1 LGDVPNTHFSSR
13 PKDPIV
19 SNRFPRRWSCPLWG
33 LLGAIAAPGGWLLL
47 QIPQRGLWS
56 SAEVVAEIHAHLLLY
71 AYMTLGTA
79 VILSLAGY
87 LLGRA
92 FDEVM
97 RERREAQ
104 VQANKM
110 EGLNLRLEAISVT
123 DDLTGMYT
131 RRYFFDRC
139 EEYLR
144 AARRHQLPLSLMMVD
159 IDHFKR
165 VNDNFGHPIGDTV
178 LREVARLVHGG
189 LRASDICARYGG
201 EEFVILLPYTEEG
214 EALTLA
220 HRLLETVA
228 CHLFPVREDVG
239 RITIS
244 IGLSCLD
251 LDHPVGAEALIS
263 RADGALYRAK
273 REGRNRVCVAELV
286 HSSKGAVSLRLPSPP
301 SRQGKAEPD
310 RGHDR

>member
-1 LGDVPNTHFSSR
+1 VVVRG
-13 PKDPIV
+13 
-19 SNRFPRRWSCPLWG
+19 RFPRRWSSPLWG
-33 LLGAIAAPGGWLLL
+33 LLGAIAAPIGWLVL
-47 QIPQRGLWS
+47 QIPSRGLWS
-56 SAEVVAEIHAHLLLY
+56 AAEVAQEVKSEYLLY
-71 AYMTLGTA
+71 TYMAIGTGVVLA
-79 VILSLAGY
+79 VAGY
-87 LLGRA
+87 YLGRA
-92 FDEVM
+92 FDEVI
-97 RERREAQ
+97 RERQEAQ
-104 VQANKM
+104 VQASKM
-110 EGLNLRLEAISVT
+110 EGLNLRLEAMSVT

-144 AARRHQLPLSLMMVD
+144 AARRHGLPLSLMMID

-165 VNDNFGHPIGDTV
+165 VNDEFGHQMGDKV
-178 LREVARLVHGG
+178 LREVASLVHGA

-220 HRLLETVA
+220 HRLLETVS
-228 CHLFPVREDVG
+228 CHLFPVREDIG

-244 IGLSCLD
+244 VGLSCLD
-251 LDHPVGAEALIS
+251 MDHPVGVEALIS

-286 HSSKGAVSLRLPSPP
+286 HSSKGAVNLRLPLPP
-301 SRQGKAEPD
+301 IREGRKESG
-310 RGHDR
+310 RGRER

>member
-1 LGDVPNTHFSSR
+1 
-13 PKDPIV
+13 V
-19 SNRFPRRWSCPLWG
+19 SDRLSRRWLCSLWG
-33 LLGAIAAPGGWLLL
+33 LLGAIAAPVGWLVL
-47 QIPQRGLWS
+47 QIPERGLWS
-56 SAEVVAEIHAHLLLY
+56 GAEVLQEIHDHLLLY
-71 AYMTLGTA
+71 CYMTLGTA
-79 VILSLAGY
+79 VLLSLSGY

-92 FDEVM
+92 FDAVI

-110 EGLNLRLEAISVT
+110 EGLNQRLKAMSVT

-144 AARRHQLPLSLMMVD
+144 AARRHRLPLSLMMVD

-178 LREVARLVHGG
+178 LSEIARLVHGA

-251 LDHPVGAEALIS
+251 RDHPVGVEALIS

-273 REGRNRVCVAELV
+273 REGRNRVCVADLV
-286 HSSKGAVSLRLPSPP
+286 HSSKGAIILRLPSA
-301 SRQGKAEPD
+301 SNRLGKSDPG
-310 RGHDR
+310 RGYPR

>member
-1 LGDVPNTHFSSR
+1 M
-13 PKDPIV
+13 
-19 SNRFPRRWSCPLWG
+19 
-33 LLGAIAAPGGWLLL
+33 AAPVGWLLL
-47 QIPQRGLWS
+47 QIPERGLWS
-56 SAEVVAEIHAHLLLY
+56 RAEIVAEVDAHLLLY
-71 AYMTLGTA
+71 AYMTIGTA
-79 VILSLAGY
+79 ALLSISGY

-92 FDEVM
+92 FDEVI

-110 EGLNLRLEAISVT
+110 EGLNLRLEAMSVT

-144 AARRHQLPLSLMMVD
+144 AARRHQLPLSLMMID

-178 LREVARLVHGG
+178 LREVARLVHGA

-220 HRLLETVA
+220 HRLLETVS

-273 REGRNRVCVAELV
+273 REGRNRVCVADLV
-286 HSSKGAVSLRLPSPP
+286 HSSKGAVSLRLPPSA
-301 SRQGKAEPD
+301 SRQAKTDPGRGLD
-310 RGHDR
+310 R

>member
-1 LGDVPNTHFSSR
+1 VVVRGRV
-13 PKDPIV
+13 
-19 SNRFPRRWSCPLWG
+19 PRRWSSPLWG
-33 LLGAIAAPGGWLLL
+33 LVGAIAAPIGWLVL
-47 QIPQRGLWS
+47 QIPSRGLWS
-56 SAEVVAEIHAHLLLY
+56 AAEVVQQIQSNGLLY
-71 AYMTLGTA
+71 AYMAVGTGA
-79 VILSLAGY
+79 VIGVAGY
-87 LLGRA
+87 FLGRA
-92 FDEVM
+92 FDEVI
-97 RERREAQ
+97 RERQEAQ

-110 EGLNLRLEAISVT
+110 EGLNLRLEAMSVT

-144 AARRHQLPLSLMMVD
+144 AARRHGLPLSLMMID

-165 VNDNFGHPIGDTV
+165 VNDDFGHQIGDKV
-178 LREVARLVHGG
+178 LREVASLVHGA

-239 RITIS
+239 QITIS
-244 IGLSCLD
+244 VGLSCLD
-251 LDHPVGAEALIS
+251 MDHPVGVEALIS

-286 HSSKGAVSLRLPSPP
+286 HSSKGAVNLRLPLPP
-301 SRQGKAEPD
+301 SRAAKKESG
-310 RGHDR
+310 RGR

>member
-1 LGDVPNTHFSSR
+1 VRVRGP
-13 PKDPIV
+13 
-19 SNRFPRRWSCPLWG
+19 FPRRWAGLLWG
-33 LLGAIAAPGGWLLL
+33 VLGAIAAPGGWLLL
-47 QIPQRGLWS
+47 QIPNRGLWS
-56 SAEVVAEIHAHLLLY
+56 AAEVGQEMQGNLLLY
-71 AYMTLGTA
+71 GYMTVGSA
-79 VILSLAGY
+79 VVLASAGY
-87 LLGRA
+87 FLGRA
-92 FDEVM
+92 FDEVV

-104 VQANKM
+104 VQASKM
-110 EGLNLRLEAISVT
+110 EGLNLRLEAMSVT

-144 AARRHQLPLSLMMVD
+144 AARRHGLPLSLMMID

-165 VNDNFGHPIGDTV
+165 VNDDFGHQMGDMV
-178 LREVARLVHGG
+178 LREVASLVHGA

-244 IGLSCLD
+244 VGLSCLD
-251 LDHPVGAEALIS
+251 MDHPVGVEALIS

-286 HSSKGAVSLRLPSPP
+286 HSSKGAVNLRLPLPA
-301 SRQGKAEPD
+301 SREGKMD
-310 RGHDR
+310 SGRGRER

>member
-1 LGDVPNTHFSSR
+1 
-13 PKDPIV
+13 V
-19 SNRFPRRWSCPLWG
+19 SNGFPRRWACTLWG
-33 LLGAIAAPGGWLLL
+33 LLGAIAAPIGWLLL
-47 QIPQRGLWS
+47 QIPERGLWS
-56 SAEVVAEIHAHLLLY
+56 TTEIFAEIQSHPLLY
-71 AYMTLGTA
+71 AYMTIGTA
-79 VILSLAGY
+79 ALLSLSGY

-92 FDEVM
+92 FDEVI

-104 VQANKM
+104 IQANKM

-144 AARRHQLPLSLMMVD
+144 AARRHQLPLSLMMID

-178 LREVARLVHGG
+178 LREVARLVHGA

-273 REGRNRVCVAELV
+273 REGRNRVCVADLV
-286 HSSKGAVSLRLPSPP
+286 HSSKGAVSLRLPPSS
-301 SRQGKAEPD
+301 SRQGKADPGRSLD
-310 RGHDR
+310 R

>member
-1 LGDVPNTHFSSR
+1 MSESLITVRS
-13 PKDPIV
+13 
-19 SNRFPRRWSCPLWG
+19 RFPRRWLGPVWG
-33 LLGAIAAPGGWLLL
+33 LLGAIVAPLGWLLVE
-47 QIPQRGLWS
+47 IPYRGLWS
-56 SAEVVAEIHAHLLLY
+56 MAEVAHEVQSSLLLF
-71 AYMTLGTA
+71 AYMTVGSA
-79 VILSLAGY
+79 VVLALAGY
-87 LLGRA
+87 FLGRA
-92 FDEVM
+92 FDEVV

-104 VQANKM
+104 IQASKM
-110 EGLNLRLEAISVT
+110 EGLNLRLEAMSVT

-144 AARRHQLPLSLMMVD
+144 AARRHGLPLSLMMID

-165 VNDNFGHPIGDTV
+165 VNDDFGHQMGDTV
-178 LREVARLVHGG
+178 LREVAGLIHGA

-228 CHLFPVREDVG
+228 CHLFPVREDIG
-239 RITIS
+239 RVTIS
-244 IGLSCLD
+244 VGLSCLD
-251 LDHPVGAEALIS
+251 MDHPVGVEALIS

-286 HSSKGAVSLRLPSPP
+286 HSSKGAVNLRLPLPG
-301 SRQGKAEPD
+301 SREGRMDPGRARE
-310 RGHDR
+310 R

>member
-1 LGDVPNTHFSSR
+1 VVAR
-13 PKDPIV
+13 R
-19 SNRFPRRWSCPLWG
+19 RFPRRWSSPLWG
-33 LLGAIAAPGGWLLL
+33 LLGAIAAPIGWLVL
-47 QIPQRGLWS
+47 QIPSRGLWS
-56 SAEVVAEIHAHLLLY
+56 AAEVVQEIGSEYLLY
-71 AYMTLGTA
+71 AYMAVGTGVVLA
-79 VILSLAGY
+79 VAGY
-87 LLGRA
+87 YLGRA
-92 FDEVM
+92 FDEVI
-97 RERREAQ
+97 RERQEAQ
-104 VQANKM
+104 VQASKM

-144 AARRHQLPLSLMMVD
+144 AARRHGLPLSLIMVD

-165 VNDNFGHPIGDTV
+165 VNDDFGHQMGDKV
-178 LREVARLVHGG
+178 LREVASLVHGA

-228 CHLFPVREDVG
+228 CHLFPVREDIG

-244 IGLSCLD
+244 VGLSCLD
-251 LDHPVGAEALIS
+251 MDHPVGVEALIS

-286 HSSKGAVSLRLPSPP
+286 HSSKGAVNLRLPLPP
-301 SRQGKAEPD
+301 VREGKKEPG
-310 RGHDR
+310 RGRER